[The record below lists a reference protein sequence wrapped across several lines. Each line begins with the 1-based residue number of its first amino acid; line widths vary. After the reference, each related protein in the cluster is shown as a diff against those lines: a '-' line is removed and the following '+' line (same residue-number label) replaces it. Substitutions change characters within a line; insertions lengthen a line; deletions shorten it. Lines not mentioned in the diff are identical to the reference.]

1 VVRSQIGFGVCPSPV
16 SSSVATNMCRSGNA
30 GAPGDVGDVDTCR
43 PGGFHDLVADVTAT
57 VLGLWQAL
65 SKRDWEAVQTF
76 VSDDCI
82 YLDMPVGPAAAARG
96 PVDIVKRL
104 KIGLEPLAD
113 YVNHDGLLVTN
124 GADAMYEHSET
135 WTWETGEV
143 AVLRFVTVHKVVD
156 GKVTL
161 WKDYWDM
168 GGLIAQAPPTW
179 VEQLAAADTSWIFD
193 ATGLV

>member
-1 VVRSQIGFGVCPSPV
+1 
-16 SSSVATNMCRSGNA
+16 M
-30 GAPGDVGDVDTCR
+30 
-43 PGGFHDLVADVTAT
+43 ADVTAT
-57 VLGLWQAL
+57 VLGLWRAL

-76 VSDDCI
+76 LSDDCI
-82 YLDMPVGPAAAARG
+82 YLDMPVGPTAAARG

-124 GADAMYEHSET
+124 SADAMYEHSET
-135 WTWETGEV
+135 WTWDSGEV
-143 AVLRFVTVHKVVD
+143 AVLRFVTVHTVREENGA
-156 GKVTL
+156 GKVTM

-168 GGLIAQAPPTW
+168 GSMVSQAPSTW
-179 VEQLAAADTSWIFD
+179 LEDLANADTSWVFD

>member
-1 VVRSQIGFGVCPSPV
+1 
-16 SSSVATNMCRSGNA
+16 M
-30 GAPGDVGDVDTCR
+30 
-43 PGGFHDLVADVTAT
+43 ADVRAT

-65 SKRDWEAVQTF
+65 SKRDWDAVQTF
-76 VSDDCI
+76 LSDDCI

-104 KIGLEPLAD
+104 KIGVEGLAD
-113 YVNHDGLLVTN
+113 YVNHDGLLLTD
-124 GADAMYEHSET
+124 GTDAMYEHSET
-135 WTWETGEV
+135 WTWSSGEV
-143 AVLRFVTVHKVVD
+143 ALLRFVTVHRVVD

-168 GGLIAQAPPTW
+168 GSMIAQAPPTW
-179 VEQLAAADTSWIFD
+179 VEELANADTSWIFD

>member
-1 VVRSQIGFGVCPSPV
+1 
-16 SSSVATNMCRSGNA
+16 M
-30 GAPGDVGDVDTCR
+30 
-43 PGGFHDLVADVTAT
+43 ADVTAT
-57 VLGLWQAL
+57 VLGLWRAL

-76 VSDDCI
+76 LSDDCI

-135 WTWETGEV
+135 WTFKTGEQGL
-143 AVLRFVTVHKVVD
+143 LRFVTVHKVVD
-156 GKVTL
+156 GKITV

-168 GGLIAQAPPTW
+168 AGLTSFAPPTW
-179 VEQLAAADTSWIFD
+179 LEDLSTADTSWIFD
-193 ATGLV
+193 ATGLI

>member
-1 VVRSQIGFGVCPSPV
+1 
-16 SSSVATNMCRSGNA
+16 M
-30 GAPGDVGDVDTCR
+30 
-43 PGGFHDLVADVTAT
+43 ADVTGT
-57 VLGLWQAL
+57 VLDLWHAL

-76 VSDDCI
+76 MSDDCI

-135 WTWETGEV
+135 WTWDTGEECL
-143 AVLRFVTVHKVVD
+143 LRFVTVHKVVD
-156 GKVTL
+156 GKITL

-168 GGLIAQAPPTW
+168 AGLTSFAPATW
-179 VEQLAAADTSWIFD
+179 LEGLSTADTSWIFD